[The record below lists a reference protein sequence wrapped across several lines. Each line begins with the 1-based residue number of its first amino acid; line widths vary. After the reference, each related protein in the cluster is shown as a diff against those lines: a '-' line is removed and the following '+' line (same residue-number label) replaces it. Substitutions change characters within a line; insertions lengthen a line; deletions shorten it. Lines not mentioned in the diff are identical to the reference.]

1 MLTPPPLAANVAV
14 VAVTITGA
22 TVAVTADE
30 EDDDDDDPLLPLVA
44 DDFGRDRFIV
54 LPSSIDT
61 FSSSRKIRLRG
72 DTCCGCDD
80 EDALPN
86 TLRRLLL
93 PTVSADPNRKGPPPT
108 RASLLVAL
116 FAVAAAS
123 LCCCSVSVCRIVFK
137 SLPPLR
143 FKRPRND
150 DAGWEVL
157 GWLPKPFVTGWR

>member
-1 MLTPPPLAANVAV
+1 MLTLPLAASVAV

-30 EDDDDDDPLLPLVA
+30 EEDEDDDPLPLVA

-54 LPSSIDT
+54 LPSSMDT

-80 EDALPN
+80 EEALPN
-86 TLRRLLL
+86 TFRRLLL
-93 PTVSADPNRKGPPPT
+93 PTLSTDPNRKGPPAT
-108 RASLLVAL
+108 RVSLFEA
-116 FAVAAAS
+116 FIAAI
-123 LCCCSVSVCRIVFK
+123 LCCCSVSVCKIVFK

-143 FKRPRND
+143 FRRPRID
-150 DAGWEVL
+150 VGWEVL
-157 GWLPKPFVTGWR
+157 GWMPKPFVTGW